1 MLSAIR
7 YMLDIKKYKTRTSR
21 LYEKIRTAAY
31 DAGVQI
37 TTANRVWVTNGKE
50 DIMLKPN
57 ERIPDG
63 FRRGRT
69 INFTEEQR

>member
-7 YMLDIKKYKTRTSR
+7 YMLDTKKHKIKTSR
-21 LYEKIRTAAY
+21 IYEKIRTAAY

-50 DIMLKPN
+50 DIMLKLN
-57 ERIPDG
+57 E
-63 FRRGRT
+63 
-69 INFTEEQR
+69 